1 MYANTEIAADR
12 EQWGRRSAEK
22 NWHRCVISAA
32 DHPLRQQPR
41 PRACVCLTGKASCRD
56 GHRHFS
62 LEDPKCRQKFVRT
75 AIFGALVFFW

>member
-22 NWHRCVISAA
+22 IWQRCVISAA

-41 PRACVCLTGKASCRD
+41 PRACVCLTGRLHAATATDTSVWKIRKVVKNS
-56 GHRHFS
+56 S
-62 LEDPKCRQKFVRT
+62 RQQFLG
-75 AIFGALVFFW
+75 F